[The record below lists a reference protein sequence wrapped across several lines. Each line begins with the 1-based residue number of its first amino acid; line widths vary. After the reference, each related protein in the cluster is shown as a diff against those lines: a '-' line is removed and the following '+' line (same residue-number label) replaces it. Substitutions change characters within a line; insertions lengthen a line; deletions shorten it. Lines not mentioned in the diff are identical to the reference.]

1 MIDRLKNFWNFW
13 LDQSLEIIHNDI
25 MLSCYILVGRGIEGE
40 NCIVEMVTVNNNAI
54 KNGGNYTHEMVP
66 IFSC

>member
-1 MIDRLKNFWNFW
+1 
-13 LDQSLEIIHNDI
+13 

-40 NCIVEMVTVNNNAI
+40 NSIVEMVPVNNNAI
-54 KNGGNYTHEMVP
+54 NNGGNYTPEMVP